1 MFVDHL
7 RHGIAQEHNVLIKR
21 LNMTLQLD
29 AIDQVDGYRNM
40 LLAQQIQKG
49 VLQELAFITHDI
61 LRVESD
67 LVLDLNT
74 GLEACVPWIHESLSE
89 KGLRPLL
96 SSILS
101 GVPVSLKWSLKR
113 PSRKRLYDSVTWSS
127 EFPWITTIGGF
138 IPPWWA

>member
-1 MFVDHL
+1 MLVDHL
-7 RHGIAQEHNVLIKR
+7 RDGVAQEHNVLVKR
-21 LNMTLQLD
+21 LNMALQLD

-40 LLAQQIQKG
+40 LLAQQVQEG
-49 VLQELAFITHDI
+49 VLQELTFITHDI

-74 GLEACVPWIHESLSE
+74 GLEPCVPWIHESLSE

-113 PSRKRLYDSVTWSS
+113 PSRKRL
-127 EFPWITTIGGF
+127 
-138 IPPWWA
+138 